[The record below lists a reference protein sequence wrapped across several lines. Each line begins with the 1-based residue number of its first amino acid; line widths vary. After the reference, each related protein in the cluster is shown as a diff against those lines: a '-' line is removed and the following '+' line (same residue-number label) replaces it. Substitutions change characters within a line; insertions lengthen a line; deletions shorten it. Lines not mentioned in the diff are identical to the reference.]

1 MCPASS
7 CRVADQ
13 VAEVLRTSDA
23 LVLSENGKR
32 VRRAK
37 PLASPEEVAA
47 ALDARSLYAGA
58 AT

>member
-1 MCPASS
+1 M
-7 CRVADQ
+7 
-13 VAEVLRTSDA
+13 LRTSDA